1 MRFANFNYTLFVTA
15 INFFAVQYVVFQFYL
30 FLCFEVC

>member
-15 INFFAVQYVVFQFYL
+15 INFFVVEYVVFQFYP
-30 FLCFEVC
+30 FLCFEVW